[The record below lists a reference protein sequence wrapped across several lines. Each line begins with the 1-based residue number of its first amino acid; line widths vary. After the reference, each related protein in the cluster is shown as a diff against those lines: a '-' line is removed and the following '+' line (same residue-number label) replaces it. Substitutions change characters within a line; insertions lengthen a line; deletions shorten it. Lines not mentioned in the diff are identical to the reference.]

1 MSRSYLN
8 ETERKS
14 RLLEKLK
21 KTGVALFSML
31 LLVVVILAVGGY
43 LFLRERQNRVAIV
56 SASAWLDKYAAMV
69 AEYFENTNTVSDAP
83 KVLQDLGFNPNDQRG
98 RIAFQVLD
106 AKDQK
111 FLLSWD
117 FGSNQTLETIYQL
130 STTGA
135 VRLSARTVTKSQ

>member
-1 MSRSYLN
+1 MSRSHLN

-14 RLLEKLK
+14 KLLEKLK

-31 LLVVVILAVGGY
+31 LLAAVILAVVGY
-43 LFLRERQNRVAIV
+43 LYLRDRQERVAMV
-56 SASAWLDKYAAMV
+56 SASAWLDKHAAMV

-83 KVLQDLGFNPNDQRG
+83 KVLQDLGFNSSNQRG

-117 FGSNQTLETIYQL
+117 FGAKRTLETMYQL